1 MILSS
6 ANKNMLIIL
15 FIFYPRNDIWV
26 NMGIWLTGVFIPRL
40 LNNPLPSFCLIN
52 LDFSKTLKT
61 THCDESIILPF
72 FVFSTLRFYFPHF
85 LISSFISS
93 WFFNILFSKTNSS
106 CLMFESIQALQ
117 IKDSLLYK
125 LVLTILFYHPS
136 FFPYLFPFTF

>member
-1 MILSS
+1 MILSP
-6 ANKNMLIIL
+6 ANKNILIIL
-15 FIFYPRNDIWV
+15 FIIYLRNDLLV

-40 LNNPLPSFCLIN
+40 LNNPLASFSLIN

-72 FVFSTLRFYFPHF
+72 FVFSTLRFYLPHF

-106 CLMFESIQALQ
+106 WLMFESIQALQ

-136 FFPYLFPFTF
+136 FFP

>member
-1 MILSS
+1 MILSP
-6 ANKNMLIIL
+6 ANKNMLIIS

-26 NMGIWLTGVFIPRL
+26 NMGIWRTGVFIPRL

-85 LISSFISS
+85 LIPSFISS

-106 CLMFESIQALQ
+106 WLMFESIQALQ

-136 FFPYLFPFTF
+136 FFPYLFLFTF

>member
-15 FIFYPRNDIWV
+15 FIFYPRNEIWV
-26 NMGIWLTGVFIPRL
+26 NLGIWLTGVFIPRL

-85 LISSFISS
+85 LIPSFISS

-106 CLMFESIQALQ
+106 WLMFESIQALQ

-125 LVLTILFYHPS
+125 LVLTILFHHPS